1 MIIYTYCSWKSSAK
15 GYIYKNYE
23 PVGKKDIYQAVP
35 DYAKTWFEKRSGWKL
50 VLEKHGTEIWLF
62 VANLENV
69 INIKNRCIEEKRK
82 EEEIAEQFCKSPKKR
97 KNPIEICDV
106 DLFVNFALCGNI
118 HEIDRFTKIA
128 LGILS
133 EFNEDSGYQLYRKI
147 VAAYENY
154 RENRQA
160 GLNCTKFKE
169 ILKELSEK
177 VSFTTEEKS
186 REPVIKNRIIK
197 KIIKKTA
204 EIQAK
209 EYQIN
214 EKMYRRDIKSIIE
227 NLPFSMIKRQDK
239 MIYISQ
245 DGSLERYGV
254 YSVGI
259 DYNIF
264 EDRYDL

>member
-15 GYIYKNYE
+15 GYIYKNYG
-23 PVGKKDIYQAVP
+23 PVGKKNIYQAIP
-35 DYAKTWFEKRSGWKL
+35 DYAKTWFEKRSDWKL

-69 INIKNRCIEEKRK
+69 IDIKNRYIEEKRK
-82 EEEIAEQFCKSPKKR
+82 EEEIAEQFRKSPKKI
-97 KNPIEICDV
+97 PIEIYEA
-106 DLFVNFALCGNI
+106 DLFVNFALRGDI
-118 HEIDRFTKIA
+118 REIDQFVKIA
-128 LGILS
+128 LGILL
-133 EFNEDSGYQLYRKI
+133 EFNEDSGYQLYKKI
-147 VAAYENY
+147 MMAYENY

-177 VSFTTEEKS
+177 VSFITEGKS
-186 REPVIKNRIIK
+186 SEPAIKNRLIK
-197 KIIKKTA
+197 KIIKKAA

-214 EKMYRRDIKSIIE
+214 EKMNRRDMKSFIQ

-239 MIYISQ
+239 ILYISQ
-245 DGSLERYGV
+245 DGSLDRYGV